1 MRNAVILA
9 VGLTLVLLAG
19 CSSLQVSTD
28 YDPGVDFSQY
38 KTFGWPGG
46 ERPPDDALARNPLVA
61 KRIEASIAR
70 ALEAKGFTMLEDGMP
85 DIVIITHAGVQEK
98 MQVTNYS
105 TGYYGGYGGY
115 GGYGMRD
122 PWGYG
127 GGTRTDVSYYDEA
140 TRVID
145 FIDTETKELAW
156 RGMGTKIL
164 GNTSDPEK
172 VQANVDKVVDKM
184 LAGFPPQ

>member
-1 MRNAVILA
+1 MRTAVVMAL
-9 VGLTLVLLAG
+9 GLILVLMVG

-28 YDPGVDFSQY
+28 YDPNANFGQY
-38 KTFGWPGG
+38 KTYGWPGG
-46 ERPPDDALARNPLVA
+46 DRPPDDALAQNPLIA
-61 KRIEASIAR
+61 KRIEYSIGE
-70 ALEAKGFTMLEDGMP
+70 ALKAKGYTMLEDGIP

-105 TGYYGGYGGY
+105 SGYYGGYGGY
-115 GGYGMRD
+115 SGYGMYD

-140 TRVID
+140 TLLID

-156 RGMGTKIL
+156 RGIGTKIL
-164 GNTSDPEK
+164 ANTSDPEK
-172 VQANVDKVVDKM
+172 VQANVDKVIDKM
-184 LAGFPPQ
+184 LASYPPK